1 MIRIKS
7 KVWNKI
13 DDSWTLKRN
22 EFLLVLSSGMQD
34 LAYMVP
40 PWNSEG
46 EHQGNLQ
53 VQRRYSQ

>member
-40 PWNSEG
+40 P
-46 EHQGNLQ
+46 
-53 VQRRYSQ
+53 